1 MLYTTGQTLDFR
13 GVDDKEYLKRLKE
26 VDYIAWDSV
35 ENDPMIKGID
45 TGSGCSTAVIVTVTL
60 IGGIIYLIN

>member
-1 MLYTTGQTLDFR
+1 M
-13 GVDDKEYLKRLKE
+13 DDKEYLKRLKE